1 MEKKFNIN
9 ELMNELKEK
18 VSDDA
23 KRGTISINY
32 SENDFMNNKRVE
44 EVKESF
50 SEKDKW
56 KIEESKETVSTND
69 QVKRK
74 VTIFKSQ
81 LHGDDEITEKYYN
94 EDNKLVKKIC
104 GDHCEK
110 YEYNQNGTISK
121 SIFTKNGK
129 STLTYYN
136 QFGLPV
142 KQLFCGNSSVVRAKD
157 YNTVFSAEYNQ
168 KGYMTNLVKDN
179 GSISKEYSY
188 MGGNVIS
195 YKSIF
200 KNKNDEVIGLEVT
213 SLNDHGHLSKV
224 ISNGKTIREFEYEYN
239 VPYRTLNIPVSYAF
253 LDLGNKTIE
262 YKKETKRFDLN
273 EYNAEDSNTFCYE
286 ESMHKYI
293 IKQCGKPSRVI
304 NVKSV
309 CKFING
315 HNFFPV
321 STTYDSGIV
330 CEDSKMYKID
340 NKGKLEKIFSR
351 EYDDSTRTVTKS
363 YLLNNKLIKRERE
376 SISNELYDE
385 TEMFSFCKYSIYE
398 EFGNPEDI
406 ELYDNYFDDL
416 NTVKEIYELIEKEA
430 YHHLKMINCEL
441 I

>member
-1 MEKKFNIN
+1 MEKKFDIN
-9 ELMNELKEK
+9 ELVNELKEK

-23 KRGTISINY
+23 KRGTISINCQE
-32 SENDFMNNKRVE
+32 SKNIFESRHSK
-44 EVKESF
+44 EVKISF
-50 SEKDKW
+50 SEKGNW
-56 KIEESKETVSTND
+56 KVEESKEVFAESD
-69 QVKRK
+69 PIKRK
-74 VTIFKSQ
+74 VTIHKSQ
-81 LHGDDEITEKYYN
+81 LHCEDEIIEKYYDEN
-94 EDNKLVKKIC
+94 NRLIKKIC
-104 GDHCEK
+104 GDYCEK
-110 YEYNQNGTISK
+110 YEYKNGKLSK
-121 SIFTKNGK
+121 SIFIKNGK

-136 QFGLPV
+136 ESCLPV

-168 KGYMTNLVKDN
+168 EGYMTNLVKDN
-179 GSISKEYSY
+179 GSITKEYSF

-200 KNKNDEVIGLEVT
+200 KNKNNEVIGLEVT

-224 ISNGKTIREFEYEYN
+224 ISNGKTIRDFVFEYD

-309 CKFING
+309 YKFING

-416 NTVKEIYELIEKEA
+416 NTVKEIYKLIEKEA
-430 YHHLKMINCEL
+430 YHHLKMINYEL

>member
-1 MEKKFNIN
+1 MEKKKFDII
-9 ELMNELKEK
+9 ETVNELKK
-18 VSDDA
+18 SISDDA
-23 KRGTISINY
+23 KRGTISVNY
-32 SENDFMNNKRVE
+32 SENDFLNNKRIE

-56 KIEESKETVSTND
+56 KIEELKETTVSTND

-81 LHGDDEITEKYYN
+81 LHSDDEITEKYYN

-110 YEYNQNGTISK
+110 YEYNQNGIVNK

-142 KQLFCGNSSVVRAKD
+142 KQLFCGNSSVVKAKD
-157 YNTVFSAEYNQ
+157 
-168 KGYMTNLVKDN
+168 YMTNLVKDN
-179 GSISKEYSY
+179 GSISKEYSF

-200 KNKNDEVIGLEVT
+200 KNKNDEVIGMEVT
-213 SLNDHGHLSKV
+213 SLTDHGHLSKV

-239 VPYRTLNIPVSYAF
+239 VPYKPLNIPVSYAF
-253 LDLGNKTIE
+253 LDLINKTIE
-262 YKKETKRFDLN
+262 YKKKSKRFGLN
-273 EYNAEDSNTFCYE
+273 EYNAKDSDTFCYE

-293 IKQCGKPSRVI
+293 IKQCGKLTRVI
-304 NVKSV
+304 NVKTV
-309 CKFING
+309 YKFNN
-315 HNFFPV
+315 HNFFPIPV
-321 STTYDSGIV
+321 STTYYSGLV
-330 CEDSKMYKID
+330 CKDSKMYKIN

-351 EYDDSTRTVTKS
+351 EYDDSTRTITKS

-385 TEMFSFCKYSIYE
+385 IEMSSSCKYYIYE